1 MQEQCVVMAWM
12 VISGDGASAPLS
24 STSPIEQSEAR
35 STIWSAPGSMD
46 TKESGCSMRPE
57 VRNESGEETAE
68 ELYA

>member
-1 MQEQCVVMAWM
+1 MTQYSVDTDTRLKVNIAL
-12 VISGDGASAPLS
+12 AA
-24 STSPIEQSEAR
+24 TSVGLVQSL
-35 STIWSAPGSMD
+35 WSAPGSMD